1 MKPGLYSLSIFC
13 LALGV
18 PQLFAQPP
26 GYYHPGTP
34 YSRSLEAPSS
44 IQIQRRV
51 RFQQDQDDTG
61 YHLRIFLQ
69 GYSPDAIEVSV
80 AGRSL
85 LVANKEAHRVEN
97 RNERGY
103 SFFSSSSSLRRRF
116 RVPWDADLSGM
127 QRSEKEGEITI
138 TLPYRRYP

>member
-1 MKPGLYSLSIFC
+1 MKRGFYSLSIFC
-13 LALGV
+13 LALGAS
-18 PQLFAQPP
+18 QLFAQPP
-26 GYYHPGTP
+26 GYYHPGIS
-34 YSRSLEAPSS
+34 YGRGGQAPSS
-44 IQIQRRV
+44 IQVQRRV
-51 RFQQDQDDTG
+51 GFKQDQDDSG

-69 GYSPDAIEVSV
+69 GYSPEAIQVSV
-80 AGRSL
+80 EGRSL
-85 LVANKEAHRVEN
+85 LVANKEAHRIEN

-103 SFFSSSSSLRRRF
+103 SFISSSSSLRRRF